1 MDEWQVEIRKKNDDK
16 FDVDEVVIYLCGRP
30 GADQQDAENQ
40 LRKKLLLA
48 TELAP
53 NAVHWVPRP
62 ELIKRLELETA
73 NKEKRIV
80 DKRPKE

>member
-1 MDEWQVEIRKKNDDK
+1 MSGRWRSKKNDDR
-16 FDVDEVVIYLCGRP
+16 FDVDEVIIYLCGHS
-30 GADQQDAENQ
+30 GADQAQVESQ

-53 NAVHWVPRP
+53 NAIHWVPRA

-73 NKEKRIV
+73 NKEKRIL